1 MPLRRS
7 SGGLSGSGNL
17 FDRPGFF
24 DVASIEALTVEAT
37 LLLQSV
43 TETYGVSLTHATQ
56 TGNYNLEVPVLSA
69 NDQIVTTTAEQTL
82 SNKTFAIESI

>member
-7 SGGLSGSGNL
+7 LGGLSRTGNL

-43 TETYGVSLTHATQ
+43 TETYGVS
-56 TGNYNLEVPVLSA
+56 
-69 NDQIVTTTAEQTL
+69 
-82 SNKTFAIESI
+82 